1 MVEDGKVAATSPL
14 SKPNLLHLMKNCA
27 EMMCLLDR
35 EGLPAL
41 NLRCFFFFFLT
52 PPGLIKISIKILI
65 KCTRRDKFD

>member
-27 EMMCLLDR
+27 EMMCLPGR

-41 NLRCFFFFFLT
+41 NLRCYFFFLT
-52 PPGLIKISIKILI
+52 PPPDRNLNKNIDQMHAARQI
-65 KCTRRDKFD
+65 